1 MTLFNYISTN
11 IDRVKAEVKAGIIPC
26 SMLSHW
32 EIYSRFDVYKKMG
45 YNTVLSV
52 FYVSEEKRITED
64 AMYKIKRKMET
75 EIHESVNN
83 KLQ

>member
-32 EIYSRFDVYKKMG
+32 EIYSRFDLYKKMG
-45 YNTVLSV
+45 HNTELAV
-52 FYVSEEKRITED
+52 FFVSEERKVKERWV
-64 AMYKIKRKMET
+64 YKIKAKMET
-75 EIHESVNN
+75 EINESVNC
-83 KLQ
+83 KL